1 MLDEQQGAR
10 SGVERNPLLKIHP
23 PSPHV
28 VMNWS
33 RPLWLSKIG
42 FFWWGHWSTAA
53 RLESTRPSARRIWY
67 FFFFFL
73 FFFLTLLRPSALS
86 SHAYSRRD
94 KKKKNKKHRGRS
106 AVSVTTQ
113 AAGRPSSLN
122 TPRDPFRI
130 KDGGDAVRGTEIT
143 LPHCPTNE
151 RWFELLQNK
160 VTMFRHSFFVFFGFF
175 FLQKWQGEA

>member
-33 RPLWLSKIG
+33 RPLWLSKIV

-94 KKKKNKKHRGRS
+94 KKKEQKTPGTISRQCHNTSGRS
-106 AVSVTTQ
+106 AIESQ
-113 AAGRPSSLN
+113 HAPW
-122 TPRDPFRI
+122 PF
-130 KDGGDAVRGTEIT
+130 
-143 LPHCPTNE
+143 
-151 RWFELLQNK
+151 QNK
-160 VTMFRHSFFVFFGFF
+160 RRGWRCPWCWNHSASLPDEWTVV
-175 FLQKWQGEA
+175 WIASE